1 VSREVRGAIVNA
13 EIHDLAARGFERA
26 GDDYERGRPSYPAE
40 AIEFLV
46 RELEVARG
54 TRVLDLAAGTGKL
67 TRQLVPT
74 GASLV
79 AVEPVAGMR
88 RKLVETLPAV
98 EALEGTAEAIPLADA
113 SVDAVFC
120 GQAFHWFDGDRAL
133 AEIHRV
139 LRPGGGLALIWNV
152 RDETVEWERRL
163 SELVRRHQS
172 HALRKRWG
180 RSREAFE
187 RTDFFTPLER
197 RDFVHEQEGDVETM
211 LARVASIS
219 FVSALPDDERARFLD
234 EVRSLVDPHG
244 SRLVMH
250 YRTEVY
256 WCRRE

>member
-1 VSREVRGAIVNA
+1 MSTN
-13 EIHDLAARGFERA
+13 IHDLAARGFERA
-26 GDDYERGRPSYPAE
+26 GDDYERGRPGYPAD

-46 RELEVARG
+46 RELNVGAG

-74 GASLV
+74 GA
-79 AVEPVAGMR
+79 
-88 RKLVETLPAV
+88 
-98 EALEGTAEAIPLADA
+98 ALAGTAEAIPLADG

-163 SELVRRHQS
+163 SELMKRHQ
-172 HALRKRWG
+172 ADAPRKRWG
-180 RSREAFE
+180 RWRDAFE
-187 RTDFFTPLER
+187 RTELFGPLRER
-197 RDFVHEQEGDVETM
+197 RFVHEQEGDVDTM

-219 FVSALPDDERARFLD
+219 FVSALPDEQRARFLG
-234 EVRSLVDPHG
+234 EVRVLVEPYG
-244 SRLVMH
+244 SPLVMH

-256 WCRRE
+256 WCRRRD

>member
-1 VSREVRGAIVNA
+1 VNA

-40 AIEFLV
+40 AIEYLA
-46 RELEVARG
+46 RELGVARG
-54 TRVLDLAAGTGKL
+54 VRVLDLAAGTGKL

-74 GASLV
+74 GADVV

-88 RKLVETLPAV
+88 RKLVEALPAV
-98 EALEGTAEAIPLADA
+98 EALAGTAEALPLPDA

-133 AEIHRV
+133 PEIHRV
-139 LRPGGGLALIWNV
+139 LRPGGALALIWNV

-163 SELVRRHQS
+163 SELLQRHE
-172 HALRKRWG
+172 ANAPRKRWG
-180 RSREAFE
+180 RWREAFE
-187 RTDFFTPLER
+187 RTELFTRLER
-197 RDFVHEQEGDVETM
+197 RDFVHEQAGDVETM

-219 FVSALPDDERARFLD
+219 FVSALPDDERAQFLA
-234 EVRSLVDPHG
+234 EVRSLVEPYG
-244 SRLVMH
+244 SPLVMH

-256 WCRRE
+256 WCRRRK